1 MTTAPTNPITT
12 VNGTQLTTAKSIPFA
27 NDDQVFYYVYTA
39 NTQKV
44 TYTVIDETEQ
54 KTLEDK
60 KPLVSGPSNSKL
72 PNDTQAKYQDIIDGY
87 MDKYELVGS
96 DVLPAKFDS
105 NDNVDQNVVIR
116 LRHKQESVVENKTVT
131 QTIQYVYA
139 DGSEAAPTKV
149 AKLDFTRSNSKDLVT
164 GQIVANGNWAPATNS
179 FSEVA
184 SPNIAGFTPD
194 KAKIDAVANVTAD
207 SNDINE
213 KVIYTAKPKQKVLYT
228 VIDDTEQKT
237 LRDKEKLVEGDS
249 DTDLPASA
257 TADYN
262 NVVEFYK
269 SKGYELV
276 SQEAL
281 PNKFDVDASVDQVV
295 TIHLKHGTES
305 KEETKKVSLTVNYH
319 GAGDKTPPSHVE
331 EATWTRTVTTDKVTG
346 LVTDNGTW
354 AADKEKYA
362 EVTSPVV
369 EGYTADIPVVAA
381 ETVTQDNI
389 VKDVNYAANPKQKVL
404 YTVIDDTEQKTLRD
418 KEKLVEGDSDTDLP
432 ASATADYNNVV
443 EFYKS
448 KGYELVSQEALPNK
462 FDVDASVDQV
472 VTIHLKHGT
481 ESKEETKKV
490 SLTVNYHGAGD
501 KTPPSHVEEATWTRT
516 VITDK
521 VTGLVTDNGTWVAN
535 KEKYAEVTSPAIEG
549 YTVDISIVAAE
560 TVTQEN
566 IVKDVNYSAK
576 PVEPNKPGKD
586 PNKPQQDS
594 SKQKHNLPNTG
605 VASSSLV
612 TTIATLGILS
622 GVVLLRRKKNFK

>member
-1 MTTAPTNPITT
+1 
-12 VNGTQLTTAKSIPFA
+12 
-27 NDDQVFYYVYTA
+27 
-39 NTQKV
+39 
-44 TYTVIDETEQ
+44 
-54 KTLEDK
+54 
-60 KPLVSGPSNSKL
+60 
-72 PNDTQAKYQDIIDGY
+72 

-179 FSEVA
+179 FSEVV

-194 KAKIDAVANVTAD
+194 RAKIDAVANVTAD

-213 KVIYTAKPKQKVLYT
+213 KVTYTAKPKQKVLYT

-249 DTDLPASA
+249 DTDLPVSA

-269 SKGYELV
+269 AKGYELV

-281 PNKFDVDASVDQVV
+281 PNKFD
-295 TIHLKHGTES
+295 
-305 KEETKKVSLTVNYH
+305 
-319 GAGDKTPPSHVE
+319 
-331 EATWTRTVTTDKVTG
+331 TD
-346 LVTDNGTW
+346 D
-354 AADKEKYA
+354 
-362 EVTSPVV
+362 
-369 EGYTADIPVVAA
+369 
-381 ETVTQDNI
+381 
-389 VKDVNYAANPKQKVL
+389 
-404 YTVIDDTEQKTLRD
+404 
-418 KEKLVEGDSDTDLP
+418 
-432 ASATADYNNVV
+432 
-443 EFYKS
+443 
-448 KGYELVSQEALPNK
+448 
-462 FDVDASVDQV
+462 SVDQV

-535 KEKYAEVTSPAIEG
+535 KEKYAEVTSPTIEG

-586 PNKPQQDS
+586 PNKPENP
-594 SKQKHNLPNTG
+594 QKPGEDPNKLENLQKPQPAPSEPKYKLPNTG
-605 VASSSLV
+605 VASSNLV
-612 TTIATLGILS
+612 TTIAALGILS